1 MSGRPSGRWRAGLVA
16 VLATVAL
23 AAGCA
28 GSKHGLQHP
37 TTNDLDPAYAQTKV
51 KTLATLPFASDIS
64 ESDDPDKIAASMSES
79 KFYPALAQARRF
91 NILPVPAVRQA
102 VDQAGL
108 TAKMAG
114 FYKSWIS
121 DHTDV
126 DEDFIRQVAAKLHV
140 DGVVAGAVDVWH
152 QKTVDVTESGAA
164 RTNVGIL
171 VGFFDGATGKKLWV
185 GRDENYKDGLTYSG
199 ASAGA
204 PAEAQ
209 RQVERTNQRTMGGA
223 YAPPDYA
230 DVLELVVPALVGA
243 FPAAAQ

>member
-1 MSGRPSGRWRAGLVA
+1 MSGGPGGRLRVTTA
-16 VLATVAL
+16 VFMLAVF

-28 GSKHGLQHP
+28 GGKRGLQHP

-51 KTLATLPFASDIS
+51 KILATLPFASDIS
-64 ESDDPDKIAASMSES
+64 DSDDPDKIAASMVES
-79 KFYPALAQARRF
+79 KFYPALGQAKRF
-91 NILPVPAVRQA
+91 NILPVPEVRR
-102 VDQAGL
+102 VLEQAGL
-108 TAKMAG
+108 TAKMAS

-126 DEDFIRQVAAKLHV
+126 DENFIRQVAAQLKV

-152 QKTVDVTESGAA
+152 QTTVDVTESGAA

-171 VGFFDGATGKKLWV
+171 VGLFDGATGKKLWV

-199 ASAGA
+199 TAGGA
-204 PAEAQ
+204 PATVQ
-209 RQVERTNQRTMGGA
+209 REVERTNQRTAGGA

-230 DVLELVVPALVGA
+230 DVVDLVVPALVGA